1 MELND
6 DTDTPQQQQQLKEQ
20 HHKTITLGYVSGQVL
35 PLDMKLQQAYWVW
48 AMVKNQMP
56 QAGTEDEKYISEN
69 QVVAEFDTVSIQ
81 SC

>member
-1 MELND
+1 
-6 DTDTPQQQQQLKEQ
+6 LKEQ

-69 QVVAEFDTVSIQ
+69 
-81 SC
+81 